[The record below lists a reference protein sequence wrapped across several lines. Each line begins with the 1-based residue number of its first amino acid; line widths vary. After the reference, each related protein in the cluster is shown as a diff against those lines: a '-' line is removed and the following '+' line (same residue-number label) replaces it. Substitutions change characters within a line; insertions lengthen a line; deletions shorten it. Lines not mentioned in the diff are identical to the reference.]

1 MMIWKKLNILY
12 VYIFFYLIY
21 IIFFNT
27 HVAFLGLYSKSLMLN
42 DTDVLN
48 LNFNDIYNYITFF

>member
-1 MMIWKKLNILY
+1 MW
-12 VYIFFYLIY
+12 
-21 IIFFNT
+21 
-27 HVAFLGLYSKSLMLN
+27 HFLGLDSKSLMLN